1 MRSGF
6 LTACRVNRRGENVC
20 GEIVRAGECA
30 SALGACGSIG
40 DWNPI
45 TLRENLVKIGPK
57 VVTPVKYVIFQLA
70 EGAAPRKPLRGN
82 LGADRPTTSGVC
94 PGMRFA
100 EMGRA
105 ARISSLCVLGPLTEP
120 ISKDEQR
127 GTILYA
133 GLRATRQA
141 YRP

>member
-1 MRSGF
+1 M
-6 LTACRVNRRGENVC
+6 
-20 GEIVRAGECA
+20 
-30 SALGACGSIG
+30 
-40 DWNPI
+40 
-45 TLRENLVKIGPK
+45 RENLVKIGPK

-105 ARISSLCVLGPLTEP
+105 ARISSLCVLGPLNEP